1 MRISNPVKAIETKKR
16 VRVNKTTIALHG
28 GNLAFADFQLTPPL
42 GNNISGRVKN
52 SGEQGDPGSRCLVEN
67 PPTERMWRIG
77 EVGRRDERL
86 IGRKKRR
93 DGIAGGNASAKR
105 SG

>member
-52 SGEQGDPGSRCLVEN
+52 SGEQGDPGSRCLSKTPRPNEC
-67 PPTERMWRIG
+67 G
-77 EVGRRDERL
+77 E
-86 IGRKKRR
+86 
-93 DGIAGGNASAKR
+93 
-105 SG
+105 

>member
-42 GNNISGRVKN
+42 GNNISARK
-52 SGEQGDPGSRCLVEN
+52 EFKKQGDPGSRYLVEN

-93 DGIAGGNASAKR
+93 DGITGGNASAKR
-105 SG
+105 NG